1 MEDNVCYDILW
12 RKLNEKVGSYGMK
25 KFGGWVRET
34 GWSTR
39 ERSRCTRIPVV
50 FEVLIDKRVSF

>member
-50 FEVLIDKRVSF
+50 FLGANR